1 MSAGPGSILCRKVE
15 IAAEALAEIPEDIEF
30 SLADTVIYHRNI
42 YAQALSEGL
51 SVVES
56 DNSKA
61 KAEIQLLAQEITDV
75 LTEEEN

>member
-1 MSAGPGSILCRKVE
+1 
-15 IAAEALAEIPEDIEF
+15 
-30 SLADTVIYHRNI
+30 
-42 YAQALSEGL
+42 L

>member
-1 MSAGPGSILCRKVE
+1 
-15 IAAEALAEIPEDIEF
+15 
-30 SLADTVIYHRNI
+30 HRNV

-61 KAEIQLLAQEITDV
+61 KAEIQLLTQEITR
-75 LTEEEN
+75 L